1 MSFEVTIAGSG
12 HRFEVD
18 EDETILDA
26 AIRQDIGLP
35 YGCRNGFCGACLA
48 TLVEGEVEYPDG
60 EPDKLLDAP
69 EDACLPCQAVPR
81 SDLVLEVEEIETPEE
96 IKPRTM
102 PVKVVK
108 IDHLAD
114 DVVRLW
120 LKLPEEQRL
129 QFMAGQY
136 LDFLLDDGRRRAFSI
151 ANPPHE
157 DDLIELHIRHVDGG
171 LFTDWAFTQ
180 MKDGTILRI
189 EAPLGTFTLDEES
202 DRPMLFIAGGTGFA
216 PIKSQIEHAFHAG
229 LDRPMVLYWGVRSQE
244 DLYLPDLPRQWE
256 REHENFRF
264 VPVLSEP
271 DEGWQ
276 GRSGWV
282 HEAVLE
288 ELGDELPKYDVYMAG
303 PPPMVSAARD
313 ALLERGVPES
323 QLHYDSFEYAAD

>member
-1 MSFEVTIAGSG
+1 MSFKVKIAATG
-12 HRFEVD
+12 HQFEV
-18 EDETILDA
+18 EEGETVLDA

-35 YGCRNGFCGACLA
+35 YGCRNGFCGACMA

-60 EPDKLLDAP
+60 EPDKLIDAP

-81 SDLVLEVEEIETPEE
+81 SDLVIDVEEIETPEE

-136 LDFLLDDGRRRAFSI
+136 LDFILDDGRRRAFSI

-171 LFTDWAFTQ
+171 VFTDWAFTQ
-180 MKDGTILRI
+180 MKEETILRI
-189 EAPLGTFTLDEES
+189 EAPLGAFTLDEDS

-229 LDRPMVLYWGVRSQE
+229 IHRPMLLYWGVRSQK

-276 GRSGWV
+276 GRTGWV

-288 ELGDELPKYDVYMAG
+288 DLGDELPKYDIYMAG
-303 PPPMVSAARD
+303 PPPMVSAARE
-313 ALLERGVPES
+313 ALLARGVPES
-323 QLHYDSFEYAAD
+323 QLHYDSCEYAAD

>member
-1 MSFEVTIAGSG
+1 MTFQVEIAGSG
-12 HRFEVD
+12 HRFAVE

-35 YGCRNGFCGACLA
+35 YGCRNGFCGACMA
-48 TLVEGEVEYPDG
+48 TLVEGEVAYPEG
-60 EPDKLLDAP
+60 EPDKLIDAP
-69 EDACLPCQAVPR
+69 ENACLPCQAVPR

-96 IKPRTM
+96 IQPRTM
-102 PVKVVK
+102 PVKVVR

-120 LKLPEEQRL
+120 LKLPEAQRL

-171 LFTDWAFTQ
+171 VFTDWAFNR

-189 EAPLGTFTLDEES
+189 EAPLGTFTLDETS
-202 DRPMLFIAGGTGFA
+202 DRPLLFIAGGTGFA
-216 PIKSQIEHAFHAG
+216 PVKSQIEHAFHAG
-229 LDRPMVLYWGVRSQE
+229 IDRPMVLYWGVRSQK

-256 REHENFRF
+256 QEHDHFRF

-271 DEGWQ
+271 DEGWE
-276 GRSGWV
+276 GRTGWV

-288 ELGDELPKYDVYMAG
+288 DLGDRLPEYDIYMAG
-303 PPPMVSAARD
+303 PPAMVSAARK
-313 ALLERGVPES
+313 AFIERGVPES
-323 QLHYDSFEYAAD
+323 RLHYDSFEYAGD

>member
-1 MSFEVTIAGSG
+1 MSFKVKIAATG
-12 HRFEVD
+12 HQFEV
-18 EDETILDA
+18 EEGETILDA

-35 YGCRNGFCGACLA
+35 YGCRNGFCGACMA

-60 EPDKLLDAP
+60 EPDKLIDAP

-81 SDLVLEVEEIETPEE
+81 SDVVIDVEEIETPEE

-136 LDFLLDDGRRRAFSI
+136 LDFILDDGRRRAFSI

-171 LFTDWAFTQ
+171 VFTDWAFTQ
-180 MKDGTILRI
+180 MKEETILRI
-189 EAPLGTFTLDEES
+189 EAPLGTFTLDEDS

-229 LDRPMVLYWGVRSQE
+229 IDRPMLFYWGVRSQK
-244 DLYLPDLPRQWE
+244 DLYLPDLPKQWE
-256 REHENFRF
+256 KEHDNFRF

-276 GRSGWV
+276 GRTGWV

-288 ELGDELPKYDVYMAG
+288 DLGDELPKYDIYMAG
-303 PPPMVSAARD
+303 PPPMVSAARE
-313 ALLERGVPES
+313 ALLARGVPES

>member
-1 MSFEVTIAGSG
+1 MSHKVTIAGSG
-12 HRFEVD
+12 HQFEVD
-18 EDETILDA
+18 EGETVLDA
-26 AIRQDIGLP
+26 AIRQDVGLP
-35 YGCRNGFCGACLA
+35 YGCRNGFCGACMA
-48 TLVEGEVEYPDG
+48 TLLEGEVDYPEG
-60 EPDKLLDAP
+60 EPDKLIDAP
-69 EDACLPCQAVPR
+69 EDACLPCQAVPL
-81 SDLVLEVEEIETPEE
+81 SDLVIEVEEVETPEE

-136 LDFLLDDGRRRAFSI
+136 LDFLLEDGRRRAFSI

-157 DDLIELHIRHVDGG
+157 DELIELHIRHVDGG
-171 LFTDWAFTQ
+171 VFTDWAFTQ
-180 MKDGTILRI
+180 MRDGTILRI

-202 DRPMLFIAGGTGFA
+202 QRPLLFIAGGTGFA

-229 LDRPMVLYWGVRSQE
+229 IRRPMRLYWGVRGE
-244 DLYLPDLPRQWE
+244 KDLYLPDPPRQWE
-256 REHENFRF
+256 KEHDNFRF

-271 DEGWQ
+271 EPGWEG
-276 GRSGWV
+276 RKGWV

-288 ELGDELPKYDVYMAG
+288 DLCAALPDYDVYMAG
-303 PPPMVSAARD
+303 PPPMVSAARE
-313 ALLERGVPES
+313 ALIERGVPEA

>member
-1 MSFEVTIAGSG
+1 MSFKVKIAATG
-12 HRFEVD
+12 HQFEVL

-35 YGCRNGFCGACLA
+35 FGCRNGFCGACLA
-48 TLVEGEVEYPDG
+48 TLVEGEVDYPDG
-60 EPDKLLDAP
+60 EPDKLIDAP

-81 SDLVLEVEEIETPEE
+81 TDVVLDVEEIFTPDE
-96 IKPRTM
+96 IKPRIM

-120 LKLPEEQRL
+120 LKPPEEQRL

-136 LDFLLDDGRRRAFSI
+136 LDFILDDGRRRAFSI

-157 DDLIELHIRHVDGG
+157 DELIELHIRHVDGG
-171 LFTDWAFTQ
+171 VFTDWAFTQ
-180 MKDGTILRI
+180 MKEETILRI
-189 EAPLGTFTLDEES
+189 EAPLGTFTLDENS
-202 DRPMLFIAGGTGFA
+202 NRPMLFIAGGTGFA

-229 LDRPMVLYWGVRSQE
+229 IERPMRLYWGVRSQK
-244 DLYLPDLPRQWE
+244 DLYLPDLPKQWE
-256 REHENFRF
+256 KAHDNFRF

-271 DEGWQ
+271 DESWQ
-276 GRSGWV
+276 GRAGWV

-288 ELGDELPKYDVYMAG
+288 DLGDDLPNYDIYMAG
-303 PPPMVSAARD
+303 PPPMVSAARE
-313 ALLERGVPES
+313 ALLARGVPES